1 MKTFTCKLDKVSILI
16 TFNVLLFGLFLLIGP
31 NLSFVENREGSIIL
45 QSAGALLLLM
55 TIVFYLLSPRAYG
68 FDKEYLFIG
77 RMIAPLR
84 IPLSEITNVRM
95 PDTKELSWA
104 IRTFGNGGLFGY
116 TGRYYTKHIGKMNW
130 QCTRR
135 SNFVVIERIN
145 KVPLIIS
152 PEEPAKFVFEFNQ
165 GIR

>member
-16 TFNVLLFGLFLLIGP
+16 TINVLLFGLFLLIGP
-31 NLSFVENREGSIIL
+31 NLAFMENREGSFIL
-45 QSAGALLLLM
+45 QSAGAVLLLLM
-55 TIVFYLLSPRAYG
+55 IVFYLLSPRAYG

-77 RMIAPLR
+77 RMVAPLR
-84 IPLSEITNVRM
+84 IPLSEIANVRM
-95 PDTKELSWA
+95 PDTKELNWA

-135 SNFVVIERIN
+135 SNFVVVE
-145 KVPLIIS
+145 IIS
-152 PEEPAKFVFEFNQ
+152 
-165 GIR
+165 

>member
-31 NLSFVENREGSIIL
+31 NLSFMENREGSSIL
-45 QSAGALLLLM
+45 QTAGALLRLM
-55 TIVFYLLSPRAYG
+55 TTVFYLLSPRAYG
-68 FDKEYLFIG
+68 FNKEYLFIG

-84 IPLSEITNVRM
+84 IPLSEIANVRM

-135 SNFVVIERIN
+135 SNFVVVERTN
-145 KVPLIIS
+145 KIPLIIS
-152 PEEPAKFVFEFNQ
+152 SDEPAKFVFEYNQ
-165 GIR
+165 VAR